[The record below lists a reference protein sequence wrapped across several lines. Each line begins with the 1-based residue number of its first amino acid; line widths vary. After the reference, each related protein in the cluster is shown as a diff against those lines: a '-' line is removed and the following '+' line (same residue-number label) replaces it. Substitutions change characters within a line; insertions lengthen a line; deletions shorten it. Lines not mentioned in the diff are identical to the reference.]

1 MQVDMASLAGGPRW
15 RNIYR
20 RKRKSRE
27 EEFRVIELYYKN
39 SVLPV
44 GACNY
49 TECKNFHK
57 P

>member
-15 RNIYR
+15 RNISR

-39 SVLPV
+39 SVLAV